1 MKYLFKIIKK
11 LQKRFIELKIKPKQI
26 NYKELKVVCD
36 AIIVQ
41 VVLMRRKITF
51 QRIIEVNV
59 KKSCRNI
66 CVRLCTHHKT

>member
-1 MKYLFKIIKK
+1 M
-11 LQKRFIELKIKPKQI
+11 

-59 KKSCRNI
+59 KKSCRNV
-66 CVRLCTHHKT
+66 CVRLCIHHKA